1 VTVDEQLT
9 QNNAIELSD
18 RVAVCFTIRGMSIV
32 FYEEEGS
39 TSYQGPL
46 KQRFSRLVDF
56 SPRSRRRISSAS
68 HYWRNPQVFRSLY
81 QGILNLFE

>member
-46 KQRFSRLVDF
+46 KQRFSRLVNF
-56 SPRSRRRISSAS
+56 STRSRRRISSAF
-68 HYWRNPQVFRSLY
+68 HYCCNPELC
-81 QGILNLFE
+81 QGIMNLSE